1 MDEKEQEEQKEHNE
15 HIDLVS
21 AILTSAYIVNTTKD
35 IEDLTESLKIF
46 REFRGKYFDRLREW
60 GDMKEEK
67 TGNLIAALLTA
78 GYIVNTASKEE
89 TVNETIDLL
98 AKFRDGYLKLLKMK
112 PEHMKDR
119 EDINLLAGIITAG
132 LIVNTTTWEEIPLEN
147 LIIVSECKKELL
159 KLV

>member
-1 MDEKEQEEQKEHNE
+1 MNGKEQDGHIE

-21 AILTSAYIVNTTKD
+21 AILTAAYIVNTIKSV
-35 IEDLTESLKIF
+35 EDLTESLEIF
-46 REFRGKYFDRLREW
+46 REFRGRYFDRLREW
-60 GDMKEEK
+60 GDIKENE

-78 GYIVNTASKEE
+78 GYIVNTTSKEE
-89 TVNETIDLL
+89 TVDETIDILTM
-98 AKFRDGYLKLLKMK
+98 FRNGYLKLLKTK
-112 PEHMKDR
+112 PRHMKDR

-132 LIVNTTTWEEIPLEN
+132 LIVNTTTWEEIPLES

>member
-1 MDEKEQEEQKEHNE
+1 MDEKEQKEHNE

-21 AILTSAYIVNTTKD
+21 AILTSAYIVNTKKD

-60 GDMKEEK
+60 GDVKENE

-78 GYIVNTASKEE
+78 GYIVNTMSKEE

-98 AKFRDGYLKLLKMK
+98 DMFRRGYFKLLETK
-112 PEHMKDR
+112 PELMKER
-119 EDINLLAGIITAG
+119 EDMNLLAAVITAG
-132 LIVNTTTWEEIPLEN
+132 LIVNTVKWEEIPLEI
-147 LIIVSECKKELL
+147 LIAVSECKKKLL
-159 KLV
+159 KPVKPG

>member
-1 MDEKEQEEQKEHNE
+1 MDEKEQKEHNE

-21 AILTSAYIVNTTKD
+21 AILTSAYIVNTKKD

-60 GDMKEEK
+60 GDVKENE

-78 GYIVNTASKEE
+78 GYIVNTMSKEE

-98 AKFRDGYLKLLKMK
+98 DMFRRGYFKLLETK
-112 PEHMKDR
+112 PEPHERKR
-119 EDINLLAGIITAG
+119 GHESAGRRHNRRAYRQYRKVG
-132 LIVNTTTWEEIPLEN
+132 GDPLGDSHRR
-147 LIIVSECKKELL
+147 IRV
-159 KLV
+159 